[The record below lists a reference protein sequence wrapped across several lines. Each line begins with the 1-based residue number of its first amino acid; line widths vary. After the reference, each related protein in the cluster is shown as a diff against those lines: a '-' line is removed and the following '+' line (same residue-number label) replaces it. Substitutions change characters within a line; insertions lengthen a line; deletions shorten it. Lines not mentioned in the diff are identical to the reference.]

1 MLIKWTVVI
10 TTFVAPSSHKVGW
23 IPMYNINLKIE
34 KATKKRIPDVPGKVN
49 TEAKDI
55 KIIAQIIADKRESNS
70 VKLNVRL

>member
-1 MLIKWTVVI
+1 M
-10 TTFVAPSSHKVGW
+10 H
-23 IPMYNINLKIE
+23 NINLRIE

-70 VKLNVRL
+70 VKLKVRL